1 MRQNLH
7 SVSRN
12 GALIFS
18 LKNPNSGFSVL
29 SEFSVFCEFFS
40 LSRILRVSPLNPSKK
55 FLNVTM
61 GLFHIVLASM
71 VFRATLSG
79 SDNCPQVCL
88 CKWKGGKQTV
98 ECMDRGLIM
107 IPEGIDSATQVLDL
121 SGNNLQILGR
131 EVFVKTG
138 LLNVQRLYLR
148 SCHLGQIDDMA
159 LRGLTNLVE
168 LDLSNNLL
176 TTIPSGAFN
185 GVPYLR
191 DLTLAKNPIQ
201 KIEPRAF
208 KPLAGLVKLDMSNCA
223 LQTISPKA
231 FEGIELLEA
240 LKLNGN
246 KLRELRPKTVEN
258 FAKLR
263 AVELHDNPWYCDCH
277 MRLTKIWLTEKNIPY
292 PIAPMCTG
300 GPERIVHRTFSELDL
315 DDFACKPSIRMDNR
329 HVEAGTGDNITVF
342 CRVESVPEAS
352 VSWYGNGRLLI
363 NNSIINSYQRVLI
376 VESGSFEK
384 RSTLIVTNAQ
394 ETDSGD
400 FYCIAENRAG
410 NAEANYTIHV
420 SYRMAGM
427 ASLGSTQIVG
437 LSAALV
443 ILILFI
449 LMIILVLLVRLR
461 RQPYSDSKT
470 PGQVEVVANGSVV
483 NKPTTPVS
491 VETSTF
497 VEKKETMSN
506 FVQKPPPVPE
516 SPIGYEGPNQPVL
529 VPFAA
534 PISNPDLI
542 NDTREDGRPASGEY
556 RAVPSE
562 GLYPASVWE
571 EGFLGRASS
580 LDACD
585 RTPIVEHV
593 EDYPPD
599 YGLPIPGGAPPPSAK
614 TLRVWQRGVPVLPPV
629 NALKRVLTRNSPDE
643 GYQEGCG
650 TDV

>member
-1 MRQNLH
+1 
-7 SVSRN
+7 
-12 GALIFS
+12 
-18 LKNPNSGFSVL
+18 
-29 SEFSVFCEFFS
+29 
-40 LSRILRVSPLNPSKK
+40 
-55 FLNVTM
+55 M
-61 GLFHIVLASM
+61 GLVHLVLASM

-79 SDNCPQVCL
+79 SDNCPQVCA

-98 ECMDRGLIM
+98 ECTDRGLIM
-107 IPEGIDSATQVLDL
+107 IPDGIDSATQVLDL

-131 EVFVKTG
+131 EVFVRTG

-148 SCHLGQIDDMA
+148 SSHLGQIDDKA
-159 LRGLTNLVE
+159 LTGLTNLVE
-168 LDLSNNLL
+168 LALSNNLL
-176 TTIPSGAFN
+176 TSVPSGIFKD
-185 GVPYLR
+185 VPFLR
-191 DLTLAKNPIQ
+191 DLILAKNPIQ
-201 KIEPRAF
+201 KIESHAF
-208 KPLAGLVKLDMSNCA
+208 QPLPGLVKLDLSNCA

-231 FEGIELLEA
+231 FEGVELLEA

-246 KLRELRPKTVEN
+246 KLRELRPRTVDTISRLN
-258 FAKLR
+258 G
-263 AVELHDNPWYCDCH
+263 VELHDNPWYCDCH
-277 MRLTKIWLTEKNIPY
+277 LREAKLWLMNKVPY
-292 PIAPMCTG
+292 TITPMCSG
-300 GPERIVHRTFSELDL
+300 GPERIIHRTFSELDL
-315 DDFACKPSIRMDNR
+315 EDFACKPTIRLDNR
-329 HVEAGTGDNITVF
+329 HIETGTGDNITLF
-342 CRVESVPEAS
+342 CRVESTPEAS
-352 VSWYGNGRLLI
+352 VSWFGNNRILI
-363 NNSIINSYQRVLI
+363 NNSIINSYQRVYI
-376 VESGSFEK
+376 VETGTFEK
-384 RSTLIVTNAQ
+384 RSTLTITNAQ
-394 ETDSGD
+394 ETDSGE

-410 NAEANYTIHV
+410 NAEANFTLHV

-461 RQPYSDSKT
+461 RQPYSESKT

-483 NKPTTPVS
+483 QKPATPVS

-497 VEKKETMSN
+497 AEKKEIASN
-506 FVQKPPPVPE
+506 FVQKPPRVME
-516 SPIGYEGPNQPVL
+516 SPDYDMGPVIAPVNP
-529 VPFAA
+529 VQFAA

-542 NDTREDGRPASGEY
+542 NDTREDPRPGSGEY
-556 RAVPSE
+556 SRVSD

-571 EGFLGRASS
+571 DGFLGRTPSM
-580 LDACD
+580 DACD
-585 RTPIVEHV
+585 RTPIVEQL

-629 NALKRVLTRNSPDE
+629 NALKRVLSRNSPDE